1 MPDLHAHHRSS
12 SPPPS
17 GPADDL
23 SSPSRSKASP
33 ARHTL
38 LLASFG
44 LLGLNLVLASWMHSA
59 PNPTIEPINL
69 QSQTLQSQTSPSET
83 DSHAN
88 TYQECSITL
97 LSGRTITGE
106 LVRQSDGFVTVL
118 INDIE
123 TTFQRNDIARFK
135 VLPPVAER
143 FAQMRSAVSDND
155 LDARIAL
162 VEWLR
167 ARKAYDLAIKELDS
181 ILLEFPS
188 DERARLLRSWLIEY
202 NKMESKASSKS
213 TASTRKGGSKASARD
228 RRAILQRSQIT
239 PLTDEQINLMRV
251 YEIDL
256 RNPPKIRVPDEVML
270 KLMADNP
277 ESFPVDEQDRKAIL
291 KLPEIEKLKIIFSH
305 KARDLYAQV
314 EVLDDPQSIKIF
326 KDRVHSRKGWLINTC
341 ASTRCHGGVEAGD
354 FQLINTNINSNATTY
369 TNLYLLEQYTLADG
383 SKLINYQD
391 PRRSPLLQMA
401 MIEKNSLHPH
411 PIIPKD
417 FLGPKF
423 RPLFRT
429 TRDRKFK
436 QAIEWINSM
445 YQPRPELNFPSPA
458 HPETEPKPAQP

>member
-1 MPDLHAHHRSS
+1 MGSGCDRSS
-12 SPPPS
+12 SS
-17 GPADDL
+17 I
-23 SSPSRSKASP
+23 SKPLPTKHPLIFAF
-33 ARHTL
+33 L
-38 LLASFG
+38 MLI
-44 LLGLNLVLASWMHSA
+44 GLNVVLASSMQPA
-59 PNPTIEPINL
+59 QPPTIGPINF
-69 QSQTLQSQTSPSET
+69 QYQTSPTET
-83 DSHAN
+83 DSPAD
-88 TYQECSITL
+88 TYQECTITL

-143 FAQMRSAVSDND
+143 FAQMRSAVSEDD
-155 LDARIAL
+155 IEARLAL

-167 ARKAYDLAIKELDS
+167 ARKAYTLAIRELDS
-181 ILLEFPS
+181 ILLQSPTN
-188 DERARLLRSWLIEY
+188 ERARMLRLWLTEY
-202 NKMESKASSKS
+202 IKMGIGSSPKTKSSQTNDPKESSSPI
-213 TASTRKGGSKASARD
+213 
-228 RRAILQRSQIT
+228 RRTKLQRSQIK

-277 ESFPVDEQDRKAIL
+277 EKFPVDEQDRKAIL
-291 KLPEIEKLKIIFSH
+291 KLREIEKLKLLFTH
-305 KARDLYAQV
+305 KARDLYAKVQ
-314 EVLDDPQSIKIF
+314 VLDDPQSIKLF

-341 ASTRCHGGVEAGD
+341 ASTRCHGGTQAGD
-354 FQLINTNINSNATTY
+354 FQLINTSINSNATTY

-391 PRRSPLLQMA
+391 PQRSPLLQMA

-411 PIIPKD
+411 PIVPND
-417 FLGPKF
+417 YPGPRFK
-423 RPLFRT
+423 PLFRT

-445 YQPRPELNFPSPA
+445 YQPRPELDFQTSP
-458 HPETEPKPAQP
+458 HPDTEPKPTQP